1 MQFTLSSYQAPS
13 EHSFLPL
20 TTVFRNHYKVLF
32 LRWVETLLKFTVW
45 KYLKTVYFCMLFLL
59 YLSFVICFLG
69 FVFFFLPQCQRL
81 SHPLSSFFPNHP
93 ANPEYSI
100 FSLLSFFEAEPV
112 AGKLRKGRP
121 VGVFH

>member
-1 MQFTLSSYQAPS
+1 MGRNPIKIYSL
-13 EHSFLPL
+13 E
-20 TTVFRNHYKVLF
+20 VFEDSVLLHAF
-32 LRWVETLLKFTVW
+32 SALFILC
-45 KYLKTVYFCMLFLL
+45 YLFFGVC
-59 YLSFVICFLG
+59 
-69 FVFFFLPQCQRL
+69 FFFLPQCQRL